1 MKIVAKK
8 LSLGGVGWSMAHH
21 APHLSLFGKLV
32 FPSSHSTVILTSH
45 WPMIHNIEL

>member
-45 WPMIHNIEL
+45 WPMSQNTEL